1 MVSSGCGPA
10 ARRYASGM
18 GDMITRRRLLAGLG
32 AATLGGAAAF
42 HRFRPRLRRDASGA
56 RVRDLRV
63 PGADPAFPELAIA
76 ESEADPAA
84 LTEKALAAMGTLA
97 RFVARGDVV
106 LVKPNIG
113 WVRTPLT
120 AANTNPEV
128 VATIV
133 RAALRAGARRVIVAD
148 GSCEDP
154 GRSYEAS
161 GIAARAADA
170 GAEVW
175 IPGPGG
181 FQEVTLHG
189 RRIERWPILSPV
201 LTADRVINVPVA
213 KHHSMCRFTGALKS
227 YFGILGGDRP
237 SLHRDLSAAI
247 ADANRFLRPTLTV
260 VDATRVLLRNG
271 PKGGNLADAAVKN
284 AVAASLDPV
293 AADAWAARLLGV
305 EIAGID
311 HLVTAE
317 AEGLG
322 TTSFQRL
329 RIRRV

>member
-1 MVSSGCGPA
+1 
-10 ARRYASGM
+10 M
-18 GDMITRRRLLAGLG
+18 GDGITRRRLLAGLG
-32 AATLGGAAAF
+32 LATIGGAVAWR
-42 HRFRPRLRRDASGA
+42 RFRPRLRRDASGA

-63 PGADPAFPELAIA
+63 PGSDPALPELVIA
-76 ESEADPAA
+76 EGEADPTA

-106 LVKPNIG
+106 WVKPNIG
-113 WVRTPLT
+113 WVRGPLT
-120 AANTNPEV
+120 AANTNPDV
-128 VATIV
+128 VAAVV

-148 GSCEDP
+148 GSCDDP
-154 GRSYEAS
+154 QRSYEAS
-161 GIAARAADA
+161 GIAARASDA

-175 IPGPGG
+175 VPGPGG

-189 RRIERWPILSPV
+189 RRIERWPILSPA

-213 KHHSMCRFTGALKS
+213 KHHAFDTLTCALKS

-237 SLHRDLSAAI
+237 SLHPELSAAI

-271 PKGGNLADAAVKN
+271 PRGGNLADTAMKN

-293 AADAWAARLLGV
+293 AADAWAASLLGF
-305 EIAGID
+305 EIPRIH

-322 TTSFQRL
+322 TTSFERL
-329 RIRRV
+329 RLRRV